1 MTATNTIIKII
12 TIATKIVRTS
22 RANAILAATTT
33 MTTVMKT
40 TSSNIMKR
48 FNCFIRESEFIRMK
62 LFMNIIIDID
72 KYINHKV
79 QRHQRLKKMKQ
90 KNKRANELE
99 KS

>member
-1 MTATNTIIKII
+1 MTATNTIKI
-12 TIATKIVRTS
+12 TTTATKLVRAF

-33 MTTVMKT
+33 TMTTVMET
-40 TSSNIMKR
+40 TSSNITKR

-62 LFMNIIIDID
+62 LFMSIIIDID
-72 KYINHKV
+72 KYIKHKV

-90 KNKRANELE
+90 KNKRANELV